1 MITSISAAEVLAGCR
16 RTLGIPHNE
25 ETGLDDVMLAA
36 LTRRSAGIHC
46 PCSRAT
52 LRASVLECMRALP
65 VSYESLPDAVDDAIE
80 ALIVGGDLLELNDVV
95 AEDLDAAQTW
105 VFAAPPGFVLRPSG
119 SAFLFGVVQ
128 DQDTFLPSLFASRLL
143 QRGYIRLLESRPD
156 EDLARELREL
166 GLQQLSSSAWLRSP
180 RSEDPAEMIDRH
192 QRLLADQPPVS
203 AIPDLRIL
211 DPSRP
216 VNYYRGRWVDPA
228 DHNGWFVARRPQ
240 EFGAPI
246 WCLVDIRSGD
256 PVRLLDLP
264 VAPTRWR
271 GCDSAWHLQL
281 AIDFHRGKPQI
292 CRRRVDGDTVRL
304 DFFSP
309 LPQWSQR
316 RLMILGKSIPS
327 DGCLFSYLLPI
338 EEADAEE
345 TFLKENLWLSLSD
358 YAP

>member
-1 MITSISAAEVLAGCR
+1 MITKVSAAEVLAGCR
-16 RTLGIPHNE
+16 RTLDIPDDQ
-25 ETGLDDVMLAA
+25 ETGLNEVMLAA

-52 LRASVLECMRALP
+52 LRASVVECTRALP
-65 VSYESLPDAVDDAIE
+65 AGYESLPDAADEAIE

-95 AEDLDAAQTW
+95 TEDSDVAQTW

-119 SAFLFGVVQ
+119 SAFLFGVVP
-128 DQDTFLPSLFASRLL
+128 DQDTFLPSLFASRVVK
-143 QRGYIRLLESRPD
+143 RGYTRLLESRPD
-156 EDLARELREL
+156 EDVARELREL
-166 GLQQLSSSAWLRSP
+166 GLQQLSTSAWLRSP
-180 RSEDPAEMIDRH
+180 RSQDPAEMIGRH
-192 QRLLADQPPVS
+192 QRLLANQPPVS

-216 VNYYRGRWVDPA
+216 VNYYRGRWVDPV

-246 WCLVDIRSGD
+246 WCLVDIRNGD

-271 GCDSAWHLQL
+271 GCDSAWYLQL
-281 AIDFHRGKPQI
+281 AIDHHRGTPQI
-292 CRRRVDGDTVRL
+292 YRRRVDGDTIRL

-316 RLMILGKSIPS
+316 RLMILGKSVPS
-327 DGCLFSYLLPI
+327 DGCLLSYLLPV

-345 TFLKENLWLSLSD
+345 AFLQEDLWLSLAD
-358 YAP
+358 HAR

>member
-1 MITSISAAEVLAGCR
+1 MITSISATEVLAGCR
-16 RTLGIPHNE
+16 RTLGIPDNQ
-25 ETGLDDVMLAA
+25 ETGLDEVTLAA

-52 LRASVLECMRALP
+52 LRASVLECTRVLP
-65 VSYESLPDAVDDAIE
+65 TGYESLPDAVDDAIE

-95 AEDLDAAQTW
+95 TEDSDAAQTW
-105 VFAAPPGFVLRPSG
+105 VFAAPPRFVLRPSG
-119 SAFLFGVVQ
+119 SAFLFGVVP
-128 DQDTFLPSLFASRLL
+128 DQDTFLPSQFVSRVL
-143 QRGYIRLLESRPD
+143 QRGYTRSLESLPD

-166 GLQQLSSSAWLRSP
+166 GLQQLSSSAWLRRP

-192 QRLLADQPPVS
+192 QRLLANQPPVS

-211 DPSRP
+211 DPSRS
-216 VNYYRGRWVDPA
+216 VSYYRGRWVDPA
-228 DHNGWFVARRPQ
+228 AHNGWFVARRPQ

-246 WCLVDIRSGD
+246 WCLVDIRNGD

-264 VAPTRWR
+264 VARTRWR
-271 GCDSAWHLQL
+271 GCDSAWYLQL
-281 AIDFHRGKPQI
+281 AIDHNRGTPQVY
-292 CRRRVDGDTVRL
+292 RRRVVGDTIRL

-327 DGCLFSYLLPI
+327 DSCLFSYLLPV
-338 EEADAEE
+338 EESDAEE

-358 YAP
+358 DAC